1 MAAVIPVKP
10 LDAALGRL
18 AGALEAPERRQLQ
31 QDMLVAVLA
40 ACASSRVDEILVVTG
55 DDAVAGAARSKG
67 ARVVSDYAPPR
78 GMNPAVARGCL
89 IAQDLGADAALVLT
103 ADLPLAQASDIDT
116 VVAYARPEPSAVL
129 TPSRDGTGTN
139 AMLLCGP
146 RALAPAL
153 GIGSLA
159 RHEEQARRLG
169 VHVVRCERPRLALD
183 IDTPDDLAALWV
195 DAPCWA
201 RAFGHVD
208 TEQVA
213 AGSAG

>member
-18 AGALEAPERRQLQ
+18 AGALEAPERRRLQ
-31 QDMLVAVLA
+31 QAMLVAVLA
-40 ACASSRVDEILVVTG
+40 ACASSRVDEILVVTT
-55 DDAVAGAARSKG
+55 DAAAAAAARSKG
-67 ARVVSDYAPPR
+67 ARVVSDHAPPR
-78 GMNPAVARGCL
+78 GMNPAVVRGCMV
-89 IAQDLGADAALVLT
+89 AQDIGADAALVLT
-103 ADLPLAQASDIDT
+103 ADLPLAQASDIDA
-116 VVAYARPEPSAVL
+116 VVAHARPEPSAVL

-146 RALAPAL
+146 RVLAPAL

-183 IDTPDDLAALWV
+183 IDTPEDLAALWA
-195 DAPCWA
+195 DAPHWA
-201 RAFGHVD
+201 RALERPD

-213 AGSAG
+213 AGRVG

>member
-18 AGALEAPERRQLQ
+18 AAVLEAPERRHLQ
-31 QDMLVAVLA
+31 QTMLVAVLE
-40 ACASSRVDEILVVTG
+40 ACTSSRVDEILVVTG
-55 DDAVAGAARSKG
+55 DTAVASVAGSKG

-78 GMNPAVARGCL
+78 GMNPAVSHGCAL
-89 IAQDLGADAALVLT
+89 AQDLGVDAALVLT
-103 ADLPLAQASDIDT
+103 ADLPLARASDIDA
-116 VVAYARPEPSAVL
+116 VVAHARPEPSAVL

-146 RALAPAL
+146 RVLAPAL

-169 VHVVRCERPRLALD
+169 VRVMRCERPRLALD
-183 IDTPDDLAALWV
+183 IDTPEDLATLWA
-195 DAPCWA
+195 DAPHWA
-201 RAFGHVD
+201 RALGGAT
-208 TEQVA
+208 TEQVT